1 MGPYSPDPSR
11 KEPRR
16 SDQTL
21 VLMTS
26 LYLMLIG
33 FFAVMNSMADH
44 AQTSSQTVIDSIK
57 SAFHATY
64 APRPPEVDIVSNS
77 QNVMPDEAYLGTVEN
92 ALTSYLSADDYSSSR
107 GGDALIVDVRH
118 SRIFF
123 PRSLRMKR
131 DFRAFLGHVA
141 TAAAMP
147 TEGGQRTMSIFYE
160 TTTSLPAAFSAN
172 RDLDFRRASVLVEQA
187 SDLGGPRDALST
199 GLMPTNGDR
208 AYFIFLTRQRQ
219 QAAPAGEGVSP

>member
-1 MGPYSPDPSR
+1 MSSYSPKLDREAPL
-11 KEPRR
+11 R

-33 FFAVMNSMADH
+33 FFAVMNSLADH
-44 AQTSSQTVIDSIK
+44 AQTSSQTVIDSVK

-64 APRPPEVDIVSNS
+64 APRPPQVDIVSDTQS
-77 QNVMPDEAYLGTVEN
+77 VMPDEAYLGAVEK
-92 ALTSYLSADDYSSSR
+92 ALTSYLKADDYSASS
-107 GGDALIVDVRH
+107 GGDALIVGVRH
-118 SRIFF
+118 ASIFF

-141 TAAAMP
+141 SVAAMP

-160 TTTSLPAAFSAN
+160 TTTVLPAAFSAN
-172 RDLDFRRASVLVEQA
+172 QNLDFRRASVLVEQA
-187 SDLGGPRDALST
+187 SDLRGPRDALST
-199 GLMPTNGDR
+199 GLMPNNGDR
-208 AYFIFLTRQRQ
+208 VYFIFLTRQPAQ
-219 QAAPAGEGVSP
+219 PAPANEG